1 MSQRIS
7 KCPPGSVEVPEM
19 NGSSLGN
26 EDRSASGSIPRV
38 ECLSIAAPAYNEA
51 EGIESVVRQ
60 WIDYLKGLPAIE
72 RFEVVVCNDGSRD
85 DRGAILDRIAALD
98 PRLEPVHQ
106 PRNQGAA
113 AALTAAIR
121 HTREDWVLL
130 LDSDGQFPIEN
141 LPRLIAAVE
150 AAQA

>member
-1 MSQRIS
+1 
-7 KCPPGSVEVPEM
+7 M

-26 EDRSASGSIPRV
+26 EDRSASGSIRRV

-85 DRGAILDRIAALD
+85 DTGAILDRIAAWD
-98 PRLEPVHQ
+98 PRRSRCTCPATRGP
-106 PRNQGAA
+106 PR
-113 AALTAAIR
+113 
-121 HTREDWVLL
+121 
-130 LDSDGQFPIEN
+130 P
-141 LPRLIAAVE
+141 
-150 AAQA
+150 